1 MVKYQVVLNGKVLST
16 HKSRDLAEKA
26 LTRWQNKHTAERRAF
41 NAKHGWLDSSLRRT
55 SGIYHVR
62 EV

>member
-1 MVKYQVVLNGKVLST
+1 MIKYQVVLDGKVLST
-16 HKSRDLAEKA
+16 HKNRELAEKA
-26 LTRWQNKHTAERRAF
+26 LTRWQNKHTAERHAF
-41 NAKHGWLDSSLRRT
+41 NTKYGWLDSGLRRT

>member
-1 MVKYQVVLNGKVLST
+1 MAKYQVVLNGTVLST
-16 HKSRDLAEKA
+16 HKSRELAEKA
-26 LTRWQNKHTAERRAF
+26 LTRWQNKHTAERHMYR
-41 NAKHGWLDSSLRRT
+41 WLDSALRRRT

>member
-41 NAKHGWLDSSLRRT
+41 NAKHGWLASSLRRT